1 MKGLALHWQ
10 VIIGLIVGMVYAW
23 MSVTFGWNQF
33 TLDYITPFGDIFIN
47 LLKLIAVPL
56 VLFSIISGVTS
67 LGNIRKLGRMG
78 IKTLIIYVLTTM
90 MAVVIGLVL
99 VNAFSP
105 GSGADD
111 DLLEANRIRYEFSL
125 WMTSMFL
132 APRAMRP
139 WLHNCDSKPLKRMT
153 GSKIS

>member
-56 VLFSIISGVTS
+56 VLFSIISGVTCDAADNTKQHQGHSNELQEVDEDVSKGCDVVQCELVPSESDAHPSVHHSHDQSNDYLPVQCES
-67 LGNIRKLGRMG
+67 LHVRKLIRG
-78 IKTLIIYVLTTM
+78 
-90 MAVVIGLVL
+90 
-99 VNAFSP
+99 
-105 GSGADD
+105 GATGV
-111 DLLEANRIRYEFSL
+111 ANS
-125 WMTSMFL
+125 
-132 APRAMRP
+132 
-139 WLHNCDSKPLKRMT
+139 
-153 GSKIS
+153 

>member
-10 VIIGLIVGMVYAW
+10 VIIGLVVGMVYAW

-33 TLDYITPFGDIFIN
+33 TLDYIQPFGDIFIN

-67 LGNIRKLGRMG
+67 LGNIKKLGRMG
-78 IKTLIIYVLTTM
+78 LKTLLIYVGTTM
-90 MAVVIGLVL
+90 MAVVVGLVL

-105 GSGADD
+105 G
-111 DLLEANRIRYEFSL
+111 
-125 WMTSMFL
+125 
-132 APRAMRP
+132 
-139 WLHNCDSKPLKRMT
+139 
-153 GSKIS
+153 